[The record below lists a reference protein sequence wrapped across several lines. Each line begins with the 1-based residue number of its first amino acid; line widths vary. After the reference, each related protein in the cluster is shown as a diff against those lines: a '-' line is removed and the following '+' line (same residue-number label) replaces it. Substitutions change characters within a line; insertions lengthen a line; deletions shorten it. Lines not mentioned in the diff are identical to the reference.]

1 MFFHELQFTTHCSS
15 SLSSLPHSPSITRSN
30 RFLSLSFS
38 LLKSMEESGENWP
51 SDSYLEAGDDVKD
64 LCFDDEEFASE
75 EDDGDSFPEMKSTD
89 RKQRQ
94 QKLRERFPCT
104 PAHSGFQKMDKK
116 SILDKASNYVKQL
129 EQRVRELE
137 QEVQS
142 NKVCASS
149 SSSFE
154 VNSNGSNQIL
164 PEVKVRVL
172 QKEVLIIVHCEK
184 QKGIVLK
191 ILSHLENINLSVLN
205 SSVLRFGKSTID
217 ITIIAQMGEGYQMGV
232 DELVETLRL
241 TILNQ

>member
-1 MFFHELQFTTHCSS
+1 MFFHDSNSHRLHLLTLFTHSLILQLDPTT
-15 SLSSLPHSPSITRSN
+15 
-30 RFLSLSFS
+30 FS

-51 SDSYLEAGDDVKD
+51 SDSYLEVDDDVKD

-75 EDDGDSFPEMKSTD
+75 EDDGDSFPEMKNTD

-94 QKLRERFPCT
+94 QKLRERFLALSATIP
-104 PAHSGFQKMDKK
+104 GFQKMNEKKDKT
-116 SILDKASNYVKQL
+116 SILDKASNYVRQL

-149 SSSFE
+149 SSCYE
-154 VNSNGSNQIL
+154 VNSNGANAIL

-241 TILNQ
+241 MILNQ

>member
-1 MFFHELQFTTHCSS
+1 
-15 SLSSLPHSPSITRSN
+15 
-30 RFLSLSFS
+30 
-38 LLKSMEESGENWP
+38 MEESGENWP
-51 SDSYLEAGDDVKD
+51 SDSYLEVDDDVKD

-75 EDDGDSFPEMKSTD
+75 EDDGDSFPEMKNTD

-94 QKLRERFPCT
+94 QKLRERFLALSATIP
-104 PAHSGFQKMDKK
+104 GFQKMDKT
-116 SILDKASNYVKQL
+116 SILDKASNYVREL

-149 SSSFE
+149 SSCYE
-154 VNSNGSNQIL
+154 VNSNGPNAIL

-241 TILNQ
+241 MILNQ

>member
-1 MFFHELQFTTHCSS
+1 
-15 SLSSLPHSPSITRSN
+15 
-30 RFLSLSFS
+30 
-38 LLKSMEESGENWP
+38 MEESGENWP

-64 LCFDDEEFASE
+64 FCFDDEEFASE
-75 EDDGDSFPEMKSTD
+75 EDEGDSFPEMKSTD

-94 QKLRERFPCT
+94 QKLRERFLALSATIP
-104 PAHSGFQKMDKK
+104 GFQKMDKK

-149 SSSFE
+149 SSSSE